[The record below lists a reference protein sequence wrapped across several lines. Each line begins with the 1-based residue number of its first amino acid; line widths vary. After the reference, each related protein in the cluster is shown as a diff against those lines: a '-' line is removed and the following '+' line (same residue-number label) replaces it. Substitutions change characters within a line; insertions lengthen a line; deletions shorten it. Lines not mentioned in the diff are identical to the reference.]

1 MSLRRRR
8 PPCTMNEHG
17 REDDNP
23 EHYAWDEQRPLAGTL
38 RLKPIEVLILD
49 ISRCFC
55 YGWSSGDVEAWAD
68 AFDLSEDHLGPVD
81 GPAFVARVIALM
93 RAILRERPNA
103 FSCMPVGCRHISND
117 EQTMMTVVRNA
128 FRGDHQ
134 ALTAAVG
141 RLVTTRSPA
150 QTLLTAH
157 ALYTLCLRHES
168 LLPADT
174 ERMTQPHRILN

>member
-8 PPCTMNEHG
+8 PPSTMNEHG

-23 EHYAWDEQRPLAGTL
+23 EYYACDEQRSLAETP

-55 YGWSSGDVEAWAD
+55 YGWSSGDVAAWAD
-68 AFDLSEDHLGPVD
+68 AFDLSEEHLGPID

-93 RAILRERPNA
+93 RAILKERPRE

-117 EQTMMTVVRNA
+117 ERTMMTVVRNA
-128 FRGDHQ
+128 FRGDGQ

-168 LLPADT
+168 LLPADA
-174 ERMTQPHRILN
+174 ERMTQPHRTLN